1 MKINNVLFV
10 GKSKKKTG
18 NTKFMLNAL
27 KRRVKKA
34 TFINVPRCKKLYF
47 WTDYKKIIF
56 KKIININPDLI
67 LIYSKDLPIEILKKI
82 KGDYTLAMFYPDP
95 DGPKDKKMIQ
105 YGRLVDTL
113 FITNKTQLDQFKTAG
128 VKNPVFCMQG
138 CDRDEHR
145 MIPVKSSKW
154 GSDVAFIGRPLKG
167 GRIDLLQLI
176 NQHHLL
182 KVWGGK
188 WKSYNLTSLKNHIYP
203 KEYAWICY
211 AARIILGCDQNNKM
225 DSYFSN
231 RTWITMGCG
240 GFLLTNYVP
249 GLETF
254 FKKGVHLEWYKTEKE
269 CLDLIGYYLKHGEK
283 RKKIAQNGYEFV
295 HSTRTYD
302 VVMNEIIA
310 HIENRE
316 NNGVGSNFEH

>member
-1 MKINNVLFV
+1 MKIDNVLFV

-34 TFINVPRCKKLYF
+34 TFINAPRCKKLYF

-82 KGDYTLAMFYPDP
+82 KEDYTLAMFYPDP

-113 FITNKTQLDQFKTAG
+113 FITNKTQLDQFKAAG

-154 GSDVAFIGRPLKG
+154 ASDVAFIGRPLKG

-188 WKSYNLTSLKNHIYP
+188 WESYNLTSLKNNIYP

-316 NNGVGSNFEH
+316 NNGVGSNFGH

>member
-1 MKINNVLFV
+1 MKIDNVLFV

-56 KKIININPDLI
+56 KKIINTNPDLI
-67 LIYSKDLPIEILKKI
+67 LIYSKDLPIEILEKI

-105 YGRLVDTL
+105 HGRLVDTL
-113 FITNKTQLDQFKTAG
+113 FITNKTQLDQFKAAG

-145 MIPVKSSKW
+145 LIAVKSSKW
-154 GSDVAFIGRPLKG
+154 ASDVAFIGRPLKG

-176 NQHHLL
+176 DQHYSL

-188 WKSYNLTSLKNHIYP
+188 WEKYNLTCLKNHVYP
-203 KEYAWICY
+203 KEYARICY
-211 AARIILGCDQNNKM
+211 AARIVLGCDQKNQM

-231 RTWITMGCG
+231 RTWITMGCR

-249 GLETF
+249 GLENF
-254 FKKGVHLEWYKTEKE
+254 FTKGVHLEWYKTEKE
-269 CLDLIGYYLKHGEK
+269 CLDLIDYYLKHGGK

-295 HSTRTYD
+295 HLKRTYD
-302 VVMNEIIA
+302 IVMDEIIS
-310 HIENRE
+310 HMENHE
-316 NNGVGSNFEH
+316 K